1 MRWGP
6 AHLLPRPATVMPA
19 DPPCSSRPRAVHS
32 PIGNWEADRP
42 PCRHIKRNDV
52 DLGVSDEIYCVAT
65 CYAMFVNG
73 IDGLQYIFLSTQGGS
88 ASRRKEQEAC
98 ATIARQ
104 EEDSIAQNKEHR
116 GYWPVTLLHQQAQAL

>member
-1 MRWGP
+1 MGTCP
-6 AHLLPRPATVMPA
+6 STA
-19 DPPCSSRPRAVHS
+19 PPCSSRPRAVHS

>member
-1 MRWGP
+1 MGTCP
-6 AHLLPRPATVMPA
+6 STA
-19 DPPCSSRPRAVHS
+19 PPCSSRPRAVHS

-116 GYWPVTLLHQQAQAL
+116 GYWPVTVTPTSPSTMSAPLPPRA